1 MAGLPNSS
9 KALQQ
14 WQHLF
19 EEKGVSRTEQAR
31 QHLQQMLRLGLP
43 TRKHEDW
50 KYTPL
55 EGLTH
60 SQFIQQCATISAAQ
74 RDALALQIDAV
85 RLVFVDGRFMPELS
99 DSTQNSG
106 FDVSVRD
113 ERQTLAAP
121 VHPEVFLH
129 LTESLA
135 QCVTYIQVR
144 RNQRPTRPLLLMH
157 ITQGVDSDEL
167 NTAHYRHHLALAEG
181 AEATVIEHYV
191 SLTAA
196 KHFTGARLTMN
207 VADNAQLRH
216 IKLAFENASSYHFAH
231 NDLLLATDAS
241 AFSHSFLLGAAVLR
255 HHSSSQLNGENA
267 TLRLNS
273 LAMPVKNEVCD
284 TRTWLEHNKGYCNSR
299 QLHKTIVSDKGRAV
313 FNGLINVA
321 QHAIKTDGQMT
332 NNNLLLGKLAEVDT
346 KPQLEIYADDVKCSH
361 GATIG
366 RIDDEQM
373 FYLQSR
379 GIRQQEAR
387 HMILYAFAAELT
399 EAIHD
404 SALKQQVL
412 ARIGQR
418 LPGAG
423 MTFPVEKVRADFPIL
438 QREVNGLPLAYLDSA
453 ASAQKPNQ
461 VIDAESAFYR
471 HGYAAVH
478 RGIHT
483 LSAQA
488 TESMENVR
496 KQASRF
502 INARSA
508 EELVFV
514 RGTTEGINL
523 VANSWGTENIR
534 AGDNIIISEMEHH
547 ANIVPWQMLCER
559 KGAELRV
566 IPLHPDGTL
575 RLETLA
581 ALFDDRTRLLAIT
594 HVSNVLGTENPLPD
608 MIALAR
614 QHGAKVLVD
623 GAQAVMHHA
632 VDVQALDC
640 DFYVFSGHKLYGP
653 TGIGILYVKEALL
666 QEMPPWEGGG
676 SMISTVSLTQG
687 TTWAKAPWRF
697 EAGTPNTG
705 GIIGLGAAIDYV
717 TSLGLDKIGDYEQML
732 MRYALEQLAQVPDIT
747 LYGPAQRL
755 GVITFNLGKHHAYDV
770 GSFLDNYG
778 IAVRTG
784 HHCAMPLMAWY
795 GVPAMCRASLA
806 MYNTHEEVDRLVAG
820 LTRIHRLLG

>member
-1 MAGLPNSS
+1 
-9 KALQQ
+9 
-14 WQHLF
+14 
-19 EEKGVSRTEQAR
+19 
-31 QHLQQMLRLGLP
+31 
-43 TRKHEDW
+43 
-50 KYTPL
+50 
-55 EGLTH
+55 
-60 SQFIQQCATISAAQ
+60 
-74 RDALALQIDAV
+74 
-85 RLVFVDGRFMPELS
+85 
-99 DSTQNSG
+99 
-106 FDVSVRD
+106 
-113 ERQTLAAP
+113 
-121 VHPEVFLH
+121 
-129 LTESLA
+129 
-135 QCVTYIQVR
+135 
-144 RNQRPTRPLLLMH
+144 
-157 ITQGVDSDEL
+157 
-167 NTAHYRHHLALAEG
+167 
-181 AEATVIEHYV
+181 
-191 SLTAA
+191 
-196 KHFTGARLTMN
+196 
-207 VADNAQLRH
+207 
-216 IKLAFENASSYHFAH
+216 
-231 NDLLLATDAS
+231 
-241 AFSHSFLLGAAVLR
+241 
-255 HHSSSQLNGENA
+255 
-267 TLRLNS
+267 
-273 LAMPVKNEVCD
+273 
-284 TRTWLEHNKGYCNSR
+284 
-299 QLHKTIVSDKGRAV
+299 
-313 FNGLINVA
+313 
-321 QHAIKTDGQMT
+321 
-332 NNNLLLGKLAEVDT
+332 
-346 KPQLEIYADDVKCSH
+346 
-361 GATIG
+361 
-366 RIDDEQM
+366 
-373 FYLQSR
+373 
-379 GIRQQEAR
+379 
-387 HMILYAFAAELT
+387 
-399 EAIHD
+399 
-404 SALKQQVL
+404 
-412 ARIGQR
+412 
-418 LPGAG
+418 

-496 KQASRF
+496 KQVSRF

-566 IPLHPDGTL
+566 IPLHTDGTL
-575 RLETLA
+575 RLEILA
-581 ALFDDRTRLLAIT
+581 TLFDDRTRLLAIT

-614 QHGAKVLVD
+614 RHGAKVLVD
-623 GAQAVMHHA
+623 GAQAVMHHT

-676 SMISTVSLTQG
+676 SMIVTVSLTQG

-755 GVITFNLGKHHAYDV
+755 GVIAFNLGKHHAYDV

>member
-1 MAGLPNSS
+1 
-9 KALQQ
+9 
-14 WQHLF
+14 
-19 EEKGVSRTEQAR
+19 
-31 QHLQQMLRLGLP
+31 
-43 TRKHEDW
+43 
-50 KYTPL
+50 
-55 EGLTH
+55 
-60 SQFIQQCATISAAQ
+60 
-74 RDALALQIDAV
+74 
-85 RLVFVDGRFMPELS
+85 
-99 DSTQNSG
+99 
-106 FDVSVRD
+106 
-113 ERQTLAAP
+113 
-121 VHPEVFLH
+121 
-129 LTESLA
+129 
-135 QCVTYIQVR
+135 
-144 RNQRPTRPLLLMH
+144 
-157 ITQGVDSDEL
+157 
-167 NTAHYRHHLALAEG
+167 
-181 AEATVIEHYV
+181 
-191 SLTAA
+191 
-196 KHFTGARLTMN
+196 
-207 VADNAQLRH
+207 
-216 IKLAFENASSYHFAH
+216 
-231 NDLLLATDAS
+231 
-241 AFSHSFLLGAAVLR
+241 
-255 HHSSSQLNGENA
+255 
-267 TLRLNS
+267 
-273 LAMPVKNEVCD
+273 
-284 TRTWLEHNKGYCNSR
+284 
-299 QLHKTIVSDKGRAV
+299 
-313 FNGLINVA
+313 
-321 QHAIKTDGQMT
+321 
-332 NNNLLLGKLAEVDT
+332 
-346 KPQLEIYADDVKCSH
+346 
-361 GATIG
+361 
-366 RIDDEQM
+366 
-373 FYLQSR
+373 
-379 GIRQQEAR
+379 
-387 HMILYAFAAELT
+387 
-399 EAIHD
+399 
-404 SALKQQVL
+404 
-412 ARIGQR
+412 
-418 LPGAG
+418 

-566 IPLHPDGTL
+566 IPLYPDGTL

-755 GVITFNLGKHHAYDV
+755 GVIAFNLGKHHAYDV

-795 GVPAMCRASLA
+795 GVPVMCRASLA

>member
-1 MAGLPNSS
+1 
-9 KALQQ
+9 
-14 WQHLF
+14 
-19 EEKGVSRTEQAR
+19 
-31 QHLQQMLRLGLP
+31 
-43 TRKHEDW
+43 
-50 KYTPL
+50 
-55 EGLTH
+55 
-60 SQFIQQCATISAAQ
+60 
-74 RDALALQIDAV
+74 
-85 RLVFVDGRFMPELS
+85 
-99 DSTQNSG
+99 
-106 FDVSVRD
+106 
-113 ERQTLAAP
+113 
-121 VHPEVFLH
+121 
-129 LTESLA
+129 
-135 QCVTYIQVR
+135 
-144 RNQRPTRPLLLMH
+144 
-157 ITQGVDSDEL
+157 
-167 NTAHYRHHLALAEG
+167 
-181 AEATVIEHYV
+181 
-191 SLTAA
+191 
-196 KHFTGARLTMN
+196 
-207 VADNAQLRH
+207 
-216 IKLAFENASSYHFAH
+216 
-231 NDLLLATDAS
+231 
-241 AFSHSFLLGAAVLR
+241 
-255 HHSSSQLNGENA
+255 
-267 TLRLNS
+267 
-273 LAMPVKNEVCD
+273 
-284 TRTWLEHNKGYCNSR
+284 
-299 QLHKTIVSDKGRAV
+299 
-313 FNGLINVA
+313 
-321 QHAIKTDGQMT
+321 
-332 NNNLLLGKLAEVDT
+332 
-346 KPQLEIYADDVKCSH
+346 
-361 GATIG
+361 
-366 RIDDEQM
+366 
-373 FYLQSR
+373 
-379 GIRQQEAR
+379 
-387 HMILYAFAAELT
+387 
-399 EAIHD
+399 
-404 SALKQQVL
+404 
-412 ARIGQR
+412 
-418 LPGAG
+418 

-566 IPLHPDGTL
+566 IPLYPDGTL

-755 GVITFNLGKHHAYDV
+755 GVIAFNLGKHHAYDV

-806 MYNTHEEVDRLVAG
+806 MYNTHEEVDRLVA
-820 LTRIHRLLG
+820 

>member
-1 MAGLPNSS
+1 
-9 KALQQ
+9 
-14 WQHLF
+14 
-19 EEKGVSRTEQAR
+19 
-31 QHLQQMLRLGLP
+31 
-43 TRKHEDW
+43 
-50 KYTPL
+50 
-55 EGLTH
+55 
-60 SQFIQQCATISAAQ
+60 
-74 RDALALQIDAV
+74 
-85 RLVFVDGRFMPELS
+85 
-99 DSTQNSG
+99 
-106 FDVSVRD
+106 
-113 ERQTLAAP
+113 
-121 VHPEVFLH
+121 
-129 LTESLA
+129 
-135 QCVTYIQVR
+135 
-144 RNQRPTRPLLLMH
+144 
-157 ITQGVDSDEL
+157 
-167 NTAHYRHHLALAEG
+167 
-181 AEATVIEHYV
+181 
-191 SLTAA
+191 
-196 KHFTGARLTMN
+196 
-207 VADNAQLRH
+207 
-216 IKLAFENASSYHFAH
+216 
-231 NDLLLATDAS
+231 
-241 AFSHSFLLGAAVLR
+241 
-255 HHSSSQLNGENA
+255 
-267 TLRLNS
+267 
-273 LAMPVKNEVCD
+273 
-284 TRTWLEHNKGYCNSR
+284 
-299 QLHKTIVSDKGRAV
+299 
-313 FNGLINVA
+313 
-321 QHAIKTDGQMT
+321 
-332 NNNLLLGKLAEVDT
+332 
-346 KPQLEIYADDVKCSH
+346 
-361 GATIG
+361 
-366 RIDDEQM
+366 
-373 FYLQSR
+373 
-379 GIRQQEAR
+379 
-387 HMILYAFAAELT
+387 
-399 EAIHD
+399 
-404 SALKQQVL
+404 
-412 ARIGQR
+412 
-418 LPGAG
+418 

-732 MRYALEQLAQVPDIT
+732 MRWSNWRRCLISRCMVRRSGWASSRLIWVNTMLMTSAAFLIIT
-747 LYGPAQRL
+747 VSRYERG
-755 GVITFNLGKHHAYDV
+755 ITARCRSWPG
-770 GSFLDNYG
+770 
-778 IAVRTG
+778 
-784 HHCAMPLMAWY
+784 MA
-795 GVPAMCRASLA
+795 CRQC
-806 MYNTHEEVDRLVAG
+806 AG
-820 LTRIHRLLG
+820 LRWRCITPMKKWTDWWQD

>member
-1 MAGLPNSS
+1 
-9 KALQQ
+9 
-14 WQHLF
+14 
-19 EEKGVSRTEQAR
+19 
-31 QHLQQMLRLGLP
+31 
-43 TRKHEDW
+43 
-50 KYTPL
+50 
-55 EGLTH
+55 
-60 SQFIQQCATISAAQ
+60 
-74 RDALALQIDAV
+74 
-85 RLVFVDGRFMPELS
+85 
-99 DSTQNSG
+99 
-106 FDVSVRD
+106 
-113 ERQTLAAP
+113 
-121 VHPEVFLH
+121 
-129 LTESLA
+129 
-135 QCVTYIQVR
+135 
-144 RNQRPTRPLLLMH
+144 
-157 ITQGVDSDEL
+157 
-167 NTAHYRHHLALAEG
+167 
-181 AEATVIEHYV
+181 
-191 SLTAA
+191 
-196 KHFTGARLTMN
+196 
-207 VADNAQLRH
+207 
-216 IKLAFENASSYHFAH
+216 
-231 NDLLLATDAS
+231 
-241 AFSHSFLLGAAVLR
+241 
-255 HHSSSQLNGENA
+255 
-267 TLRLNS
+267 
-273 LAMPVKNEVCD
+273 
-284 TRTWLEHNKGYCNSR
+284 
-299 QLHKTIVSDKGRAV
+299 
-313 FNGLINVA
+313 
-321 QHAIKTDGQMT
+321 
-332 NNNLLLGKLAEVDT
+332 
-346 KPQLEIYADDVKCSH
+346 
-361 GATIG
+361 
-366 RIDDEQM
+366 
-373 FYLQSR
+373 
-379 GIRQQEAR
+379 
-387 HMILYAFAAELT
+387 
-399 EAIHD
+399 
-404 SALKQQVL
+404 
-412 ARIGQR
+412 
-418 LPGAG
+418 

-566 IPLHPDGTL
+566 IPLYPDGTL

-594 HVSNVLGTENPLPD
+594 HVSNVLGTENPLQD

-755 GVITFNLGKHHAYDV
+755 GVIAFNLGKHHAYDV

-806 MYNTHEEVDRLVAG
+806 MYNIHEEVDRLVAG

>member
-1 MAGLPNSS
+1 
-9 KALQQ
+9 
-14 WQHLF
+14 
-19 EEKGVSRTEQAR
+19 
-31 QHLQQMLRLGLP
+31 
-43 TRKHEDW
+43 
-50 KYTPL
+50 
-55 EGLTH
+55 
-60 SQFIQQCATISAAQ
+60 
-74 RDALALQIDAV
+74 
-85 RLVFVDGRFMPELS
+85 
-99 DSTQNSG
+99 
-106 FDVSVRD
+106 
-113 ERQTLAAP
+113 
-121 VHPEVFLH
+121 
-129 LTESLA
+129 
-135 QCVTYIQVR
+135 
-144 RNQRPTRPLLLMH
+144 
-157 ITQGVDSDEL
+157 
-167 NTAHYRHHLALAEG
+167 
-181 AEATVIEHYV
+181 
-191 SLTAA
+191 
-196 KHFTGARLTMN
+196 
-207 VADNAQLRH
+207 
-216 IKLAFENASSYHFAH
+216 
-231 NDLLLATDAS
+231 
-241 AFSHSFLLGAAVLR
+241 
-255 HHSSSQLNGENA
+255 
-267 TLRLNS
+267 
-273 LAMPVKNEVCD
+273 
-284 TRTWLEHNKGYCNSR
+284 
-299 QLHKTIVSDKGRAV
+299 
-313 FNGLINVA
+313 
-321 QHAIKTDGQMT
+321 
-332 NNNLLLGKLAEVDT
+332 
-346 KPQLEIYADDVKCSH
+346 
-361 GATIG
+361 
-366 RIDDEQM
+366 
-373 FYLQSR
+373 
-379 GIRQQEAR
+379 
-387 HMILYAFAAELT
+387 
-399 EAIHD
+399 
-404 SALKQQVL
+404 
-412 ARIGQR
+412 
-418 LPGAG
+418 

-640 DFYVFSGHKLYGP
+640 DFYVFSGYKLYGP

-755 GVITFNLGKHHAYDV
+755 GVIAFNLGKHHAYDV

>member
-1 MAGLPNSS
+1 
-9 KALQQ
+9 
-14 WQHLF
+14 
-19 EEKGVSRTEQAR
+19 
-31 QHLQQMLRLGLP
+31 
-43 TRKHEDW
+43 
-50 KYTPL
+50 
-55 EGLTH
+55 
-60 SQFIQQCATISAAQ
+60 
-74 RDALALQIDAV
+74 
-85 RLVFVDGRFMPELS
+85 
-99 DSTQNSG
+99 
-106 FDVSVRD
+106 
-113 ERQTLAAP
+113 
-121 VHPEVFLH
+121 
-129 LTESLA
+129 
-135 QCVTYIQVR
+135 
-144 RNQRPTRPLLLMH
+144 
-157 ITQGVDSDEL
+157 
-167 NTAHYRHHLALAEG
+167 
-181 AEATVIEHYV
+181 
-191 SLTAA
+191 
-196 KHFTGARLTMN
+196 
-207 VADNAQLRH
+207 
-216 IKLAFENASSYHFAH
+216 
-231 NDLLLATDAS
+231 
-241 AFSHSFLLGAAVLR
+241 
-255 HHSSSQLNGENA
+255 
-267 TLRLNS
+267 
-273 LAMPVKNEVCD
+273 
-284 TRTWLEHNKGYCNSR
+284 
-299 QLHKTIVSDKGRAV
+299 
-313 FNGLINVA
+313 
-321 QHAIKTDGQMT
+321 
-332 NNNLLLGKLAEVDT
+332 
-346 KPQLEIYADDVKCSH
+346 
-361 GATIG
+361 
-366 RIDDEQM
+366 
-373 FYLQSR
+373 
-379 GIRQQEAR
+379 
-387 HMILYAFAAELT
+387 
-399 EAIHD
+399 
-404 SALKQQVL
+404 
-412 ARIGQR
+412 
-418 LPGAG
+418 

-575 RLETLA
+575 RLEILA
-581 ALFDDRTRLLAIT
+581 TLFDDRTRLLAIT

-623 GAQAVMHHA
+623 GAQAVMHHT

-676 SMISTVSLTQG
+676 SMIATVSLTQG

-755 GVITFNLGKHHAYDV
+755 GVIAFNLGKHHAYDV

-806 MYNTHEEVDRLVAG
+806 MYNTHEEVDRLAAG

>member
-1 MAGLPNSS
+1 
-9 KALQQ
+9 
-14 WQHLF
+14 
-19 EEKGVSRTEQAR
+19 
-31 QHLQQMLRLGLP
+31 
-43 TRKHEDW
+43 
-50 KYTPL
+50 
-55 EGLTH
+55 
-60 SQFIQQCATISAAQ
+60 
-74 RDALALQIDAV
+74 
-85 RLVFVDGRFMPELS
+85 
-99 DSTQNSG
+99 
-106 FDVSVRD
+106 
-113 ERQTLAAP
+113 
-121 VHPEVFLH
+121 
-129 LTESLA
+129 
-135 QCVTYIQVR
+135 
-144 RNQRPTRPLLLMH
+144 
-157 ITQGVDSDEL
+157 
-167 NTAHYRHHLALAEG
+167 
-181 AEATVIEHYV
+181 
-191 SLTAA
+191 
-196 KHFTGARLTMN
+196 
-207 VADNAQLRH
+207 
-216 IKLAFENASSYHFAH
+216 
-231 NDLLLATDAS
+231 
-241 AFSHSFLLGAAVLR
+241 
-255 HHSSSQLNGENA
+255 
-267 TLRLNS
+267 
-273 LAMPVKNEVCD
+273 
-284 TRTWLEHNKGYCNSR
+284 
-299 QLHKTIVSDKGRAV
+299 
-313 FNGLINVA
+313 
-321 QHAIKTDGQMT
+321 
-332 NNNLLLGKLAEVDT
+332 
-346 KPQLEIYADDVKCSH
+346 
-361 GATIG
+361 
-366 RIDDEQM
+366 
-373 FYLQSR
+373 
-379 GIRQQEAR
+379 
-387 HMILYAFAAELT
+387 
-399 EAIHD
+399 
-404 SALKQQVL
+404 
-412 ARIGQR
+412 
-418 LPGAG
+418 

-755 GVITFNLGKHHAYDV
+755 GVIAFNLGKHRAYDV

>member
-1 MAGLPNSS
+1 
-9 KALQQ
+9 
-14 WQHLF
+14 
-19 EEKGVSRTEQAR
+19 
-31 QHLQQMLRLGLP
+31 
-43 TRKHEDW
+43 
-50 KYTPL
+50 
-55 EGLTH
+55 
-60 SQFIQQCATISAAQ
+60 
-74 RDALALQIDAV
+74 
-85 RLVFVDGRFMPELS
+85 
-99 DSTQNSG
+99 
-106 FDVSVRD
+106 
-113 ERQTLAAP
+113 
-121 VHPEVFLH
+121 
-129 LTESLA
+129 
-135 QCVTYIQVR
+135 
-144 RNQRPTRPLLLMH
+144 
-157 ITQGVDSDEL
+157 
-167 NTAHYRHHLALAEG
+167 
-181 AEATVIEHYV
+181 
-191 SLTAA
+191 
-196 KHFTGARLTMN
+196 
-207 VADNAQLRH
+207 
-216 IKLAFENASSYHFAH
+216 
-231 NDLLLATDAS
+231 
-241 AFSHSFLLGAAVLR
+241 
-255 HHSSSQLNGENA
+255 
-267 TLRLNS
+267 
-273 LAMPVKNEVCD
+273 
-284 TRTWLEHNKGYCNSR
+284 
-299 QLHKTIVSDKGRAV
+299 
-313 FNGLINVA
+313 
-321 QHAIKTDGQMT
+321 
-332 NNNLLLGKLAEVDT
+332 
-346 KPQLEIYADDVKCSH
+346 
-361 GATIG
+361 
-366 RIDDEQM
+366 
-373 FYLQSR
+373 
-379 GIRQQEAR
+379 
-387 HMILYAFAAELT
+387 
-399 EAIHD
+399 
-404 SALKQQVL
+404 
-412 ARIGQR
+412 
-418 LPGAG
+418 

-575 RLETLA
+575 RLETLV

-755 GVITFNLGKHHAYDV
+755 GVIAFNLGKHHAYDV

-820 LTRIHRLLG
+820 LMRIHRLLG

>member
-1 MAGLPNSS
+1 
-9 KALQQ
+9 
-14 WQHLF
+14 
-19 EEKGVSRTEQAR
+19 
-31 QHLQQMLRLGLP
+31 
-43 TRKHEDW
+43 
-50 KYTPL
+50 
-55 EGLTH
+55 
-60 SQFIQQCATISAAQ
+60 
-74 RDALALQIDAV
+74 
-85 RLVFVDGRFMPELS
+85 
-99 DSTQNSG
+99 
-106 FDVSVRD
+106 
-113 ERQTLAAP
+113 
-121 VHPEVFLH
+121 
-129 LTESLA
+129 
-135 QCVTYIQVR
+135 
-144 RNQRPTRPLLLMH
+144 
-157 ITQGVDSDEL
+157 
-167 NTAHYRHHLALAEG
+167 
-181 AEATVIEHYV
+181 
-191 SLTAA
+191 
-196 KHFTGARLTMN
+196 
-207 VADNAQLRH
+207 
-216 IKLAFENASSYHFAH
+216 
-231 NDLLLATDAS
+231 
-241 AFSHSFLLGAAVLR
+241 
-255 HHSSSQLNGENA
+255 
-267 TLRLNS
+267 
-273 LAMPVKNEVCD
+273 
-284 TRTWLEHNKGYCNSR
+284 
-299 QLHKTIVSDKGRAV
+299 
-313 FNGLINVA
+313 
-321 QHAIKTDGQMT
+321 
-332 NNNLLLGKLAEVDT
+332 
-346 KPQLEIYADDVKCSH
+346 
-361 GATIG
+361 
-366 RIDDEQM
+366 
-373 FYLQSR
+373 
-379 GIRQQEAR
+379 
-387 HMILYAFAAELT
+387 
-399 EAIHD
+399 
-404 SALKQQVL
+404 
-412 ARIGQR
+412 
-418 LPGAG
+418 

-478 RGIHT
+478 QGIHT

-755 GVITFNLGKHHAYDV
+755 GVIAFNLGKHHAYDV